1 MSTITVVEADLH
13 RPDHQEAVL
22 QLVNNYARDPMGNS
36 QDLPQDVYT
45 RLIPGL
51 QAHPTTLIFL
61 AYRGDEAVGIAVCFR
76 GFSTFA
82 AKPLINIHDLAVNP
96 DCRGQ
101 GIGRLLLQ
109 RVEHTAREFGCCKL
123 TLEVQLNNTVA
134 QGLYFGVGFIRA
146 TYDLEAGQVLFLQKL
161 L

>member
-13 RPDHQEAVL
+13 RPDHQEAIL

-36 QDLPQDVYT
+36 QDLPQDVCT

-96 DCRGQ
+96 GCRGQ

-109 RVEHTAREFGCCKL
+109 HVEHTARELGCCKL

-134 QGLYFGVGFIRA
+134 QGLYFGVGFMRA
-146 TYDLEAGQVLFLQKL
+146 TYDPEAGQVLFLQKL